1 MAGKI
6 GINSIPEVLNGFNVY
21 DHDGGKLIGISDSVT
36 LAPLSMLTTNISGAG
51 IGGEYAAPVIG
62 HTQSMQQEIPFRTL

>member
-21 DHDGGKLIGISDSVT
+21 DHDGGKLIGISGSVT
-36 LAPLSMLTTNISGAG
+36 LA
-51 IGGEYAAPVIG
+51 
-62 HTQSMQQEIPFRTL
+62 H

>member
-36 LAPLSMLTTNISGAG
+36 LAPLSMLTATISGAG
-51 IGGEYAAPVIG
+51 IGAVHAAGNSV
-62 HTQSMQQEIPFRTL
+62 QNALS

>member
-21 DHDGGKLIGISDSVT
+21 DHDGGKLIVISDIVT
-36 LAPLSMLTTNISGAG
+36 LSP
-51 IGGEYAAPVIG
+51 
-62 HTQSMQQEIPFRTL
+62 